1 MSRRELEQD
10 IGRTKKIY
18 ESMEIPEEL
27 DKAVWKALEQGT
39 GRQGVKK
46 VVPIRKRKH
55 YGRSAAVAA
64 AALMVCF
71 ITGLNTS
78 EAFAA
83 TAKQLPVIGAVSRV
97 LTFRNYDTADGEK
110 EIHVE
115 IPEIQEE
122 SANETSVRLTA
133 DVNREIEKI
142 MEEYKAGAE
151 KRIAEYKEAFL
162 ATGGTEAEFAEKGI
176 KVDAGYEVK
185 YETEDILS
193 LEVTA
198 NENWTSAYGIR
209 YYYNLDLKDGKKITL
224 KDLLGPDYVS
234 RANESIRTQMKE
246 RMAQNR
252 ELIYWDGSNGIDGFT
267 TVDETTKFYIGRSGN
282 PVIVFDK
289 YEIAP
294 GAFGAQEF
302 EIARE

>member
-1 MSRRELEQD
+1 MRRRKLEQD
-10 IGRTKKIY
+10 IRRTKKIY

-27 DKAVWKALEQGT
+27 GQAVQKALEQGA
-39 GRQGVKK
+39 GRQNK
-46 VVPIRKRKH
+46 RKAVAMRRRKH
-55 YGRSAAVAA
+55 YGRTAAAAA
-64 AALMVCF
+64 AALVICF

-83 TAKQLPVIGAVSRV
+83 TAKQLPIIGAVSKV

-122 SANETSVRLTA
+122 AGNETSGRLAA

-209 YYYNLDLKDGKKITL
+209 YYYNLDLKNGKKITL
-224 KDLLGPDYVS
+224 EDLLGPDYVN
-234 RANESIRTQMKE
+234 RANESIQTQMKE

-252 ELIYWDGSNGIDGFT
+252 DLVYWDGSSGIDGFS
-267 TVDETTKFYIGRSGN
+267 TVDETTKFYIGLSGN

-302 EIARE
+302 EVARE